1 MKYRENGFA
10 LAATLW
16 LLAGLAIVVSL
27 VNDTARTT
35 AERVRQLRERT
46 DFVRSSLATR
56 AQVLYFAAL
65 ATPQSTGFS
74 RDDASILADETPYK
88 VDALSI
94 VRIQDLG
101 GLVNLNSFS
110 RPILERYLEIC
121 GVEQSQV
128 PYLVDALEDY
138 KDEDELQRV
147 NGAERDTYSQFN
159 KPPPRNAMLL
169 SVDEIWQVHGW
180 SAYKKAWGSNGCA
193 HALAINRTGLSSS
206 INFATA
212 PLLVLR
218 AAGVDEATA
227 QDIINARGDLNQLAD
242 RTNAANAQS
251 GNSGMFGFGA
261 GAVRGEL
268 RITHEH
274 ATLPWVMGYTLK
286 LSLDKDDAPW
296 SFTQPVIGAR
306 PNIPVMSSA
315 RALPWPQ
322 NTALLPTASDTKSVL
337 PF

>member
-1 MKYRENGFA
+1 LKPQNGFA
-10 LAATLW
+10 LAAALW

-27 VNDTARTT
+27 VNDTARTS

-65 ATPQSTGFS
+65 ATPQANGFGS
-74 RDDASILADETPYK
+74 GGASVIADETPYK
-88 VDALSI
+88 ADPLSV
-94 VRIQDLG
+94 VRLQDLG

-110 RPILERYLEIC
+110 RPILERFLEIC
-121 GVEQSQV
+121 GVEQTQV

-138 KDEDELQRV
+138 IDEDDLQRI
-147 NGAERDTYSQFN
+147 NGAERDTYSQLN
-159 KPPPRNAMLL
+159 KPSPRNALLL

-180 SAYKKAWGSNGCA
+180 SALKKTWSSNGCT
-193 HALAINRTGLSSS
+193 HALTISGTGLSSS
-206 INFATA
+206 INLATA
-212 PLLVLR
+212 PLLVLK
-218 AAGVDEATA
+218 AAGVDEASA
-227 QDIINARGDLNQLAD
+227 QDIVSARVDINQLAE
-242 RTNAANAQS
+242 RTNLANAQS

-268 RITHEH
+268 RVTHEH

-286 LSLDKDDAPW
+286 LSLDKDDTPW

-306 PNIPVMSSA
+306 SNSPVVPSA
-315 RALPWPQ
+315 RAAPWPQ
-322 NTALLPTASDTKSVL
+322 NTALLPSASDNKSVL